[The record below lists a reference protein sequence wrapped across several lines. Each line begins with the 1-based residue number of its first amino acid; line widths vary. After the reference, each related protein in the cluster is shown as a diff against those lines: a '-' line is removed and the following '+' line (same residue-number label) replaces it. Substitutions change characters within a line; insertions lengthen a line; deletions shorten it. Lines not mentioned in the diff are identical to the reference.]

1 LKYLLLVFR
10 EQPRKWLTREGF
22 FVLGFAIGV
31 TNQDQHDITGL
42 LAAWNDGDADA
53 LDRLIDLVYP
63 ELRRI
68 AHQHLERRRAGQ
80 SLESAALANEAYLK
94 LVRTGGI
101 RCENRAHFLA
111 LCSQI
116 IRRILVDHARRRGF
130 AKRGGDALRVP
141 LDDVLLVAQARGIE
155 VLALDEAL
163 DTLARIDG
171 RKGRVVELRYF
182 GGLSIE
188 ETANVL
194 GVSVDTAKRDW
205 RMARAWLIA
214 ELTGNQDSAGS

>member
-1 LKYLLLVFR
+1 M
-10 EQPRKWLTREGF
+10 
-22 FVLGFAIGV
+22 
-31 TNQDQHDITGL
+31 TNQIQRDITGM
-42 LAAWNDGDADA
+42 LAAWNRGDADA
-53 LDRLIDLVYP
+53 LDRLMDLVYP

-68 AHQHLERRRAGQ
+68 ARRHLERRHAGE

-94 LVRTGGI
+94 LVGAGGI

-111 LCSQI
+111 LCAQI
-116 IRRILVDHARRRGF
+116 VRRILVDHARRRGF
-130 AKRGGDALRVP
+130 AKRGGAAVHVP
-141 LDDVLLVAQARGIE
+141 LDDVLLMAQERGIE

-163 DTLARIDG
+163 DALARIDG

-188 ETANVL
+188 ETAEVL
-194 GVSVDTAKRDW
+194 GVSVDTVKRDW

-214 ELTGNQDSAGS
+214 ELTGKQDSSRS

>member
-1 LKYLLLVFR
+1 MTH
-10 EQPRKWLTREGF
+10 QGPC
-22 FVLGFAIGV
+22 
-31 TNQDQHDITGL
+31 DITGL
-42 LAAWNDGDADA
+42 LAAWSGGDADA
-53 LDRLIDLVYP
+53 LDRLMDLVYP

-68 AHQHLERRRAGQ
+68 ARRHLERGEVDQ

-94 LVRTGGI
+94 LVRAGGI
-101 RCENRAHFLA
+101 RCENREHFLA

-130 AKRGGDALRVP
+130 VKRGGDALRVP
-141 LDDVLLVAQARGIE
+141 LDEVLLAAQTHGIE
-155 VLALDEAL
+155 VLALDQAL
-163 DTLARIDG
+163 DALGRIDG
-171 RKGRVVELRYF
+171 RKSRVVELRYF

-188 ETANVL
+188 ETAKVL

-214 ELTGNQDSAGS
+214 ELTGKQESAGL